1 VSVSSFVELSPEGH
15 TATIGYM
22 ARLPDVGPRDS
33 RDESDGTMGATMTE
47 IRTVGYESASL
58 EQFVAALVAADVH
71 GVIDIRELPLSR
83 RRGFS
88 KGVLR
93 QRL

>member
-1 VSVSSFVELSPEGH
+1 
-15 TATIGYM
+15 
-22 ARLPDVGPRDS
+22 
-33 RDESDGTMGATMTE
+33 MTE